1 MNLGDKAL
9 QVLKTVAPLIGTA
22 IGGPLGPLAGA
33 AISAVLGTKPGD
45 AAAASAALV
54 NASPDQLLALK
65 KADDDFAAQMKALDV
80 QEEQLAYQDV
90 ASARSRQVSIKDW
103 TPAVLAYVVTLGFFG
118 VLTYVMHYGVKIG
131 QGQGGEAVLILLGS
145 LGTAWTAVVGYY
157 FGSSVGARQSAET
170 LGEIAKQ
177 P

>member
-1 MNLGDKAL
+1 MTLGDKAL
-9 QVLKTVAPLIGTA
+9 QVLKTVAPILATA
-22 IGGPLGPLAGA
+22 VGGPLGPLAGA
-33 AISAVLGTKPGD
+33 AVSAVLGTKPGD
-45 AAAASAALV
+45 AAATSAALLT
-54 NASPDQLLALK
+54 ATPDQLLALK
-65 KADDDFAAQMKALDV
+65 KADDDFQAQMKQLQVTED
-80 QEEQLAYQDV
+80 QLAYQDV
-90 ASARSRQVSIKDW
+90 ASARARQVSIKDW
-103 TPAVLAYVVTLGFFG
+103 TPAVLAYGVTLGFFG
-118 VLTYVMHYGVKIG
+118 VLGYVMHYGVKIG